1 MIAQVYDRSGNILDS
16 QNTGKKKGS
25 PFPCQVSV
33 NRVVKLAP
41 IGARDYD
48 RVMNRDTGVKSG
60 KAHRHGIVLEQG
72 QVVNLI
78 SAMGGF

>member
-1 MIAQVYDRSGNILDS
+1 MIAQVYDRNGNTL
-16 QNTGKKKGS
+16 QKGS

-33 NRVVKLAP
+33 NRVVQLAP